1 MSYQEKRS
9 IVNIITTLLVT
20 GLYYTYV
27 FQTNDISGMST
38 EELLRFWS
46 KAMLIVIPVM
56 IVSKI
61 VVHIVFG
68 VTNTVITKEKQAVF
82 EDERDKLIAL
92 LSTRNAFVIFGLGFV
107 LSLIMLA
114 TGSSINVMFIILI
127 IAGILSELFDNL
139 SQLYFHKNGV

>member
-1 MSYQEKRS
+1 
-9 IVNIITTLLVT
+9 
-20 GLYYTYV
+20 
-27 FQTNDISGMST
+27 MST